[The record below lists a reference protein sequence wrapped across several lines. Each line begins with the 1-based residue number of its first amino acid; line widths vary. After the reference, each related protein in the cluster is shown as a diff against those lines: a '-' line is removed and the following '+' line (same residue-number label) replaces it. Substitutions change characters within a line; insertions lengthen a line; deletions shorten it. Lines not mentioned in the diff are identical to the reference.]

1 MTASADLLV
10 ALGLVEAGADQL
22 ARARALAMARAPVP
36 VGLRAIHPTWIEAG
50 LAGLPERARSAVAS
64 AGGAVANVG
73 RAVANAGGAA
83 TNPVDVWL
91 ARSATAHLP
100 SMIVAPALA
109 ALVAAHPAFGLVDG
123 IPTAPP
129 TAVVAWLDG
138 IGADQL
144 AFATG
149 QPLVRLGDAPARIQ
163 RAPRKGQLGSQ
174 RAAIARCTGVAMD
187 ELAHVRIGARTVAPR
202 LAVLGEWAGAVAAL
216 QLAVRLPRPVGLVVH
231 RELVECVVA
240 TGVTGAAGVAVDAPT
255 WAALLA

>member
-1 MTASADLLV
+1 MTASTDLLV
-10 ALGLVEAGADQL
+10 ALGLVEAGADKL

-64 AGGAVANVG
+64 AGGAVAN
-73 RAVANAGGAA
+73 AGGAT

-100 SMIVAPALA
+100 SMIVAPSLV
-109 ALVAAHPAFGLVDG
+109 ALVAAHPAFRLVDA

-129 TAVVAWLDG
+129 TAVIAWLDG

-149 QPLVRLGDAPARIQ
+149 QPLARLGDAPARIQ

-187 ELAHVRIGARTVAPR
+187 ELAHVRIGARALASR
-202 LAVLGEWAGAVAAL
+202 LSVQSAWQV
-216 QLAVRLPRPVGLVVH
+216 AVRLPRPVGLVVH
-231 RELVECVVA
+231 RELVA
-240 TGVTGAAGVAVDAPT
+240 HRADADAPA